1 MRSKINITGRDWHS
15 RTLEEQGCCGEIV
28 NTDKKKKA
36 KIFIK
41 KGVSIKEWKRIR
53 WDSGPISA

>member
-1 MRSKINITGRDWHS
+1 MMPSITNIKPER
-15 RTLEEQGCCGEIV
+15 LAKIV